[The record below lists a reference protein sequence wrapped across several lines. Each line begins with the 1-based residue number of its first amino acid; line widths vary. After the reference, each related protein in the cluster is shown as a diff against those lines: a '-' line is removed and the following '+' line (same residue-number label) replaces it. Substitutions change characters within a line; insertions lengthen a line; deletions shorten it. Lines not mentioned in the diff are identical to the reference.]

1 MDFFKAVVV
10 FLRAFL
16 VSRAS
21 LAAEN
26 VALRQQLNVLQ
37 RTVKRPK
44 LRWQDRL
51 FWVWLSR
58 LWAGWRACLMLVKP
72 ETVIHWHRQGFKL
85 YWRWKSKAGKAGRP
99 KTDAE
104 IRDLIRRM
112 SSENVA
118 WGAPRIQSE
127 LQLLGYTVA
136 KATVAKYMVKHPKPP
151 SQNWRTFLDNHVRDI
166 VAIDFFTVPTLTFG
180 ILYGFLVLRH
190 DRREVIHFNVTT
202 HPTAQWTAQQIVEAF
217 PWDEAPRYLL
227 RDRDAIF
234 SVYVQQRIQHL
245 DIEEVVTAPRSP
257 WQNPYAERVIGSLR
271 RECLDHV
278 IVLNERHLKRI
289 LSSYFAYYHTCRPH
303 LSLERNAPQ
312 PRPIQPPDQGQVIA
326 LPQVGGLHHC
336 YQRAA

>member
-44 LRWQDRL
+44 LRWRDRL

-58 LWAGWRACLMLVKP
+58 LWAGWRTCLMLVKP
-72 ETVIHWHRQGFKL
+72 ETVIHWHRRGFKQ
-85 YWRWKSKAGKAGRP
+85 YWCWKSKAGKVGRP

-118 WGAPRIQSE
+118 LGAPRIQSE
-127 LQLLGYTVA
+127 LRLLGYTVA
-136 KATVAKYMVKHPKPP
+136 KATVANYMVKHPKPP
-151 SQNWRTFLDNHVRDI
+151 SQNGRTFLDNHVRDI

-180 ILYGFLVLRH
+180 LLYGFLVLRH
-190 DRREVIHFNVTT
+190 DRREVIHFNVTA
-202 HPTAQWTAQQIVEAF
+202 HPTALWTAQQIVEAF

-234 SVYVQQRIQHL
+234 SAYVQQRIQHL
-245 DIEEVVTAPRSP
+245 GIEEVVTAPRSP

-271 RECLDHV
+271 RECLDHL

-289 LSSYFAYYHTCRPH
+289 LSRYLAYYHTCRPH
-303 LSLERNAPQ
+303 LSLQRNAPQ

-326 LPQVGGLHHC
+326 LPQVGGLHQC